1 MLTAK
6 EIRESFKEFFRS
18 KGHHIVPSAPMVI
31 KDDPTLMFTNA
42 GMNQFKDIILGNKAA
57 KYQRVADSQ
66 KCLRVSGKHNDLE
79 EVGMDTYHHTM
90 FEMLGN
96 WSFGDYFKKEA
107 IDWAWEYLVDVLKLD
122 PARLYATV
130 FEGAPD
136 EGLSRDDE
144 AASYWEKHLP
154 VSHIINGNKHDN
166 FWEMGDTGPCGPCS
180 EIHIDLRSDEERAE
194 IDGASLVNKDNPL
207 VIEIWNLVFMQFNRK
222 ADAPLEPLPAKVID
236 TGMGFERLCM
246 ALQGKKSNYDTD
258 VFTPLID
265 RISQLSGKTYGK
277 DKRVDIAMRVI
288 ADHVRTIAFSIAD
301 SQLPG
306 NAKAGYVIRRILRRA
321 VRYAYTFLDQ
331 KQAFMYKLVNTLIDS
346 MGEAYP
352 EIAAQREII
361 MKVIKEEEDSFLRT
375 LDKGIAILD
384 DAIKAAKANGKSE
397 ISGKEAFV
405 LYDTYGF
412 PLDLTEL
419 ILKENG
425 MTLDKKGFDVEMQ
438 AQKDRARNAAAVEA
452 TDWVVLR
459 DGETEFVGYDETSAT
474 THILRYRKVSQ
485 KNKTFYQ
492 IVLSVTPFYAEM
504 GGQVG
509 DSGWLIC
516 GEEKTEIYDTKREN
530 GQAVHLTTK
539 LPANVEAEFTAKIN
553 EANRR
558 ATECNH
564 TATHLLHAALREV
577 LGTHVEQKGSY
588 VSPTMLRFDFSHFQK
603 VTPEE
608 LRKAEHIANSN
619 VRKAIPI
626 YENRHMP
633 IAEALDMGAMALF
646 GEKYGEEVRVVK
658 YGDSVEL
665 CGGTHVPNTG
675 NIGMIRI
682 VSESSIAAGIR
693 RIEAVTAEVAED
705 MVDHIED
712 NMRSVAEM
720 FHNAPDVLAALRK
733 SIEENAELRK
743 QAEEFFQERTRNVT
757 REALEKAET
766 VHGIKLAS
774 LNGVRIPDLVKGVA
788 FGIRQMSPENTA
800 FIAATVDMAGKPLL
814 TVAFTDDLVKA
825 GYNAST
831 IVREAAKAIKGG
843 GGGQPGF
850 AQAGG
855 KDKDG
860 ISQAFQTL
868 RESI

>member
-1 MLTAK
+1 M
-6 EIRESFKEFFRS
+6 
-18 KGHHIVPSAPMVI
+18 
-31 KDDPTLMFTNA
+31 
-42 GMNQFKDIILGNKAA
+42 
-57 KYQRVADSQ
+57 
-66 KCLRVSGKHNDLE
+66 
-79 EVGMDTYHHTM
+79 
-90 FEMLGN
+90 
-96 WSFGDYFKKEA
+96 
-107 IDWAWEYLVDVLKLD
+107 
-122 PARLYATV
+122 
-130 FEGAPD
+130 
-136 EGLSRDDE
+136 
-144 AASYWEKHLP
+144 
-154 VSHIINGNKHDN
+154 
-166 FWEMGDTGPCGPCS
+166 
-180 EIHIDLRSDEERAE
+180 
-194 IDGASLVNKDNPL
+194 
-207 VIEIWNLVFMQFNRK
+207 
-222 ADAPLEPLPAKVID
+222 ID

>member
-1 MLTAK
+1 
-6 EIRESFKEFFRS
+6 
-18 KGHHIVPSAPMVI
+18 
-31 KDDPTLMFTNA
+31 
-42 GMNQFKDIILGNKAA
+42 
-57 KYQRVADSQ
+57 
-66 KCLRVSGKHNDLE
+66 
-79 EVGMDTYHHTM
+79 
-90 FEMLGN
+90 
-96 WSFGDYFKKEA
+96 
-107 IDWAWEYLVDVLKLD
+107 
-122 PARLYATV
+122 
-130 FEGAPD
+130 
-136 EGLSRDDE
+136 
-144 AASYWEKHLP
+144 
-154 VSHIINGNKHDN
+154 
-166 FWEMGDTGPCGPCS
+166 
-180 EIHIDLRSDEERAE
+180 
-194 IDGASLVNKDNPL
+194 
-207 VIEIWNLVFMQFNRK
+207 
-222 ADAPLEPLPAKVID
+222 
-236 TGMGFERLCM
+236 
-246 ALQGKKSNYDTD
+246 
-258 VFTPLID
+258 
-265 RISQLSGKTYGK
+265 
-277 DKRVDIAMRVI
+277 
-288 ADHVRTIAFSIAD
+288 
-301 SQLPG
+301 
-306 NAKAGYVIRRILRRA
+306 
-321 VRYAYTFLDQ
+321 
-331 KQAFMYKLVNTLIDS
+331 
-346 MGEAYP
+346 
-352 EIAAQREII
+352 
-361 MKVIKEEEDSFLRT
+361 
-375 LDKGIAILD
+375 
-384 DAIKAAKANGKSE
+384 
-397 ISGKEAFV
+397 
-405 LYDTYGF
+405 
-412 PLDLTEL
+412 
-419 ILKENG
+419 
-425 MTLDKKGFDVEMQ
+425 MQ